1 MLHSSKRATNEEGM
15 EKISTIEVVSAF
27 KEAGLLRMAARD
39 FALPSTKI

>member
-1 MLHSSKRATNEEGM
+1 MNSKRATKQERIA
-15 EKISTIEVVSAF
+15 KICTMEVVSAF